1 MLVQALIWVNS
12 MGPLDVFN
20 HLLNFAAPAAAMA
33 LLLVLSRRFIHST
46 APSMLPGWLHAGV
59 VFGVGLATLLAGLVV
74 WGRDGKMLT
83 YAGLVVACATCQWVL
98 VRGWKV

>member
-1 MLVQALIWVNS
+1 

-20 HLLNFAAPAAAMA
+20 HLLNFAAPASAMA
-33 LLLVLSRRFIHST
+33 LLLVLSRRFIHSK
-46 APSMLPGWLHAGV
+46 AASMLPGWLHAGV
-59 VFGVGLATLLAGLVV
+59 VFGVGLATLLVGLVV

-83 YAGLVVACATCQWVL
+83 YAALVVACATCQWIL